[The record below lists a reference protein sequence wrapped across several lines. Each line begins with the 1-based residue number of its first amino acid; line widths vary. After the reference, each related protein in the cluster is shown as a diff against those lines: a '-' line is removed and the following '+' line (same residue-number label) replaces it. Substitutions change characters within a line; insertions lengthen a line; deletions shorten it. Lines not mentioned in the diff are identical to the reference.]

1 VTTVS
6 EVLAQ
11 VQAEA
16 TTNLDT
22 ITSVYAACLA
32 EPPQNLPAG
41 FEGQVLGGHFLFQQS
56 VSAYLNSLPSSLS
69 PTNDAS
75 PGLIQT
81 MEDLL
86 LAQQNLNNILN
97 EIQTNNTYQQPISLT
112 ILNIFLLLADAEILY
127 DIAVA
132 ALAYAAFAL
141 EALFGN
147 LVSVG
152 ASGPYSVPIPSG
164 TTFVDI
170 VLLGAGGGGGGYDAA
185 GSGTGGNG
193 GSTTATPTGGTELTA
208 AGGLG
213 GASATGSANS
223 AGGSPGTTVFDNQ
236 TYNAGHGGAA
246 GSNGP
251 GGGGGA
257 PGAGGGGGGS
267 FGSYGGVGGTAG
279 AWTTA
284 TIPVTSGMTTITGSV
299 GAGGT
304 AGASSDG
311 ATGGAGANGEAFF
324 YFYHP

>member
-1 VTTVS
+1 MTTVS
-6 EVLAQ
+6 SVLAQ

-22 ITSVYAACLA
+22 ITSVYQACLA
-32 EPPQNLPAG
+32 EPAQNLPAG
-41 FEGQVLGGHFLFQQS
+41 FEGQVLGGHFLFQQNI
-56 VSAYLNSLPSSLS
+56 SAYLNSLPSSLS

-86 LAQQNLNNILN
+86 AIQQNLNNILN
-97 EIQTNNTYQQPISLT
+97 EIQTNDTYQQPVSLT
-112 ILNIFLLLADAEILY
+112 ILNILLLLADAEILF
-127 DIAVA
+127 DVAVA

-141 EALFGN
+141 EALTGH

-152 ASGPYSVPIPSG
+152 ASGSYTVPIPSG

-170 VLLGAGGGGGGYDAA
+170 VLLGAGGAGGGYDAA

-193 GSTTATPTGGTELTA
+193 GSTTATPAGGSTLTA
-208 AGGLG
+208 AGGVG
-213 GASATGSANS
+213 GASSTGSANS

-236 TYNAGHGGAA
+236 TYIGGHGGAA

-257 PGAGGGGGGS
+257 PGAAGGGGGS

-279 AWTTA
+279 AWTTT
-284 TIPVTSGMTTITGSV
+284 TIPVTSGMTSITGSV

-304 AGASSDG
+304 GGASSDG
-311 ATGGAGANGEAFF
+311 ATGGNGANGEAFF
-324 YFYHP
+324 YFYS